1 MIEFDY
7 TDLAK
12 KVVANIAHSAIFFG
26 FTHYKKMEILNNGL
40 SEDRSTCRW

>member
-12 KVVANIAHSAIFFG
+12 KVVANIAHSAIFLDLL
-26 FTHYKKMEILNNGL
+26 TIRKW
-40 SEDRSTCRW
+40 RS